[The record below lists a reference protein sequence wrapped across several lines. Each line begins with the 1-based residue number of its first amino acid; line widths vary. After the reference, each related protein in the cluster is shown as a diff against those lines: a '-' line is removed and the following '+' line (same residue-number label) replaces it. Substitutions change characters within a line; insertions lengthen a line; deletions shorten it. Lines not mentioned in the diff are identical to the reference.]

1 MMDDKQSL
9 ANQLAWCITTKNYL
23 NEMTAQIRD
32 VEGKYDGFVATLEFA
47 AYFSEFLP
55 EIQNMRAELHE
66 IADDFVKHIETE
78 HLAYIE
84 QQSKHIRTI
93 LNDVLKN

>member
-1 MMDDKQSL
+1 MNDKQSL
-9 ANQLAWCITTKNYL
+9 ANQLAWCIKTKEYL
-23 NEMTAQIRD
+23 QEMTAEIRD
-32 VEGKYDGFVATLEFA
+32 VEDDYDDFVATLEFA

-55 EIQNMRAELHE
+55 EIQKMRAELHE

-93 LNDVLKN
+93 LNEVLKS